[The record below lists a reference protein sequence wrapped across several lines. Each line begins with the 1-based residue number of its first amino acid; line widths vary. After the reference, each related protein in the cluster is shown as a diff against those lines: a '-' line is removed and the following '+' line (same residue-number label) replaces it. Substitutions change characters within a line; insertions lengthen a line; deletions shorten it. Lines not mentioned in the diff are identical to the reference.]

1 MADTVIQQAAGF
13 CHRRVGDI
21 LVTAL
26 NDGHQDAPLTTMAGI
41 PTEAAAALLHAAF
54 RPVPRRTA
62 VNGFLIRSAGRIALV
77 DTGCGPIKPTTGRL
91 AANLA
96 AAGVAPGEIDT
107 VLTTHLHPDHTGG
120 LTGAEGAPLFPAA
133 TLLLHEAEH
142 AHWHDDAA
150 MQREDASR
158 RAAFFG
164 GARKRLAAYAGR
176 TSLFHSGEIFPGV
189 TAIPLPGHTPGH
201 TGFLVA
207 SGGKSLLIWGDIVHV
222 PEVQVPRPE
231 ATMAVDVDP
240 AQAAATRRRL
250 FDQVATDRQA
260 IAGMHLH
267 FPAFAHL
274 ARDGAG
280 YRLLPD
286 AWSIDLNGDLDGDL

>member
-1 MADTVIQQAAGF
+1 MAEAAVQQAAGY
-13 CHRRVGDI
+13 CHRRVGEV

-26 NDGHQDAPLTTMAGI
+26 HDGHQDAPLTTLAGI
-41 PTEAAAALLHAAF
+41 ATEDAAALLHAAF

-62 VNGFLIRSAGRIALV
+62 VNGFLIRHGGRIALV

-96 AAGVAPGEIDT
+96 AAGVTPAEIDT
-107 VLTTHLHPDHTGG
+107 VLMTHLHPDHFGG
-120 LTGAEGAPLFPAA
+120 LTGPDGAPLFPNA
-133 TLLLHEAEH
+133 TLHLHEAEL
-142 AHWHDDAA
+142 AHWQDDAA
-150 MQREDASR
+150 MAREDPSR

-164 GARKRLAAYAGR
+164 GARARLAAYAGR
-176 TSLFHSGEIFPGV
+176 QSPFKGGEVFPGV

-201 TGFLVA
+201 TGFMVA
-207 SGGKSLLIWGDIVHV
+207 SGRKSLLIWGDIVHV

-231 ATMAVDVDP
+231 ATMAVDVD
-240 AQAAATRRRL
+240 AGQAAATRRRI

-280 YRLLPD
+280 YRLVPD
-286 AWSIDLNGDLDGDL
+286 AWSIDLNGDLDGDI